1 MSEAEDRLYGLME
14 IADRQQAAV
23 QTALDGL
30 AAERAAWQRERERLE
45 YEIQALD
52 LGTRAAV
59 RSAVQESFSG
69 VAVQGVEAVQAASR
83 PLLSN
88 LAGMTEAAGQAERAM
103 RGVVLWASW
112 RLLGWLLAVVAGL
125 MLLVWVANTSM
136 LWWDASAI
144 GAAQA
149 RKVEL
154 QAEVVDMQANRDD
167 WAKAGLLAKL
177 EKCGP
182 KARPCVRVDEGAGAF
197 GNQSDYRVILGY

>member
-1 MSEAEDRLYGLME
+1 
-14 IADRQQAAV
+14 
-23 QTALDGL
+23 
-30 AAERAAWQRERERLE
+30 
-45 YEIQALD
+45 
-52 LGTRAAV
+52 
-59 RSAVQESFSG
+59 
-69 VAVQGVEAVQAASR
+69 
-83 PLLSN
+83 
-88 LAGMTEAAGQAERAM
+88 M

>member
-30 AAERAAWQRERERLE
+30 AAERAAWQRERERLA

-69 VAVQGVEAVQAASR
+69 VAVQGVAAVQAASQ
-83 PLLSN
+83 PLLSK

-125 MLLVWVANTSM
+125 MLLVWVANTGL
-136 LWWDASAI
+136 LWWNASAI

-154 QAEVVDMQANRDD
+154 QAEVAEMQANRDD
-167 WAKAGLLAKL
+167 WAKTVGGGENPSLNGDV
-177 EKCGP
+177 CW
-182 KARPCVRVDEGAGAF
+182 
-197 GNQSDYRVILGY
+197 S